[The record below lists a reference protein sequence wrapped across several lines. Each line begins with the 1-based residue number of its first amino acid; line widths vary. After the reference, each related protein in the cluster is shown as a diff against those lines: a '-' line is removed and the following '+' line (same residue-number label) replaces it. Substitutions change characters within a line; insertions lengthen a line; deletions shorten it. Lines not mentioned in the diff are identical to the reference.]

1 MSKVY
6 LPTALYGVRCDNL
19 RVKKEY
25 CEEQNFT
32 QNDVY
37 SFLEHFNDMLDYF
50 GLVSFCGGVLQ
61 EEIYVG
67 ISPKYYWDELG
78 PDFKTKTDAD
88 KAITDFIFECFDIKI
103 PKEEFV
109 KQFNYIRS
117 VGW

>member
-25 CEEQNFT
+25 CEGQNFT

-50 GLVSFCGGVLQ
+50 GLVSFYGGVLQ
-61 EEIYVG
+61 EE
-67 ISPKYYWDELG
+67 

-88 KAITDFIFECFDIKI
+88 KAITDFIFECFDIEI

-109 KQFNYIRS
+109 KQFNYIGS
-117 VGW
+117 IGW